1 MTRPEQLGRGIPLIL
16 NPPFYLDDT
25 RTLFLVLPAD
35 KTALEA
41 LLATRFSWA
50 APDVTVEP
58 LGAFLFAVFTSSPHA
73 RSADAILGAQAYS
86 EITFFVPVVGMH
98 GGVPFSAL
106 HVPYIYPDSGIAV
119 ANGRE
124 IFGLP
129 KKPAARV
136 TVPSSADFLAG
147 VAAEAT
153 AIGTPTFSGAL
164 WSEQTLITAKTTP
177 TGGTPSLA
185 STILADLVAL
195 GMPPAI
201 ASIEELMKLHILQ
214 TKEVADV
221 DPNGV
226 PKRELYRAL
235 TWTETGTTSIANV
248 VLLDSTN
255 VKVKVADL
263 ASDPIASDLGLAA
276 GDITPIAA
284 LSYDMDFFFGP
295 ATTWKEIPS
304 IGAPPATKTKVLVL
318 GGGLGGLATAL
329 ALTENEAL
337 RNRFDVRLVAQ
348 GHRLGGKG
356 GSWRNPDARYSSR
369 IEEHGIHVIFGF
381 YHNFLRMLRGVY
393 EDAAR
398 SPTTFPTRFD
408 DAFSPRWDITFDDG
422 TDKAFEFTF
431 PEMPEDW
438 GRGVPTP
445 GDLVRIL
452 ADLLYRL
459 LDPSALKETITEL
472 VPNFLLPPSLKNPV
486 RQQLFEFTSI
496 LVKGTIAEIALSPKS
511 FDDFDGIDFRAWMK
525 KHGAS
530 DEILNGPVTQIPY
543 DGVFAYPGSDT
554 TAPLLGAGL
563 AIRGLLRLAFFYE
576 KAPYFVMNAG
586 MGECVFAPIYEVL
599 KARGVAIEFFTKVQ
613 EIHVSGTVA
622 DKVVVKRQ
630 AKVLAGADAY
640 NPIVPVAT
648 SRGSVPAW
656 TRDFDPAQIDGGAAL
671 VGKDFFSDAEP
682 YFVSTETYV
691 VGVDF
696 DHVVCALP
704 APVTGAVLTGT
715 AGNPELAAIASIPT
729 VCTMQVQTWLDQ
741 TSDAA
746 GWKFGSVALGGFF
759 QPLDTMLE
767 STRLLPVEPWPLPG
781 PQSLLY
787 ACGPF
792 TPGWGGDTTN
802 PAFHTAMD
810 AAARSI
816 ARTFAKD
823 NYVKV
828 LPNADAGAG
837 ELDFGV
843 LYSPAPP
850 PLDRFDDAYV
860 RANVNRS
867 DQYVYCAPGGLASR
881 PRPTSAARKNLHF
894 AGDWT
899 RNGIDVPCMEGVTMS
914 ALYVAEAITGEDM
927 HILAKRDW
935 I

>member
-1 MTRPEQLGRGIPLIL
+1 MARPEQLGRGIPLIL
-16 NPPFYLDDT
+16 NPPFYLDGT

-35 KTALEA
+35 KPTLKA
-41 LLATRFSWA
+41 LLDTRFSWA

-58 LGAFLFAVFTSSPHA
+58 LGGFVLAVFTACPHA
-73 RSADAILGAQAYS
+73 RSADATLGAQAYS
-86 EITFFVPVVGMH
+86 EITFFVPIVGMH
-98 GGVPFSAL
+98 GGLPFTAL

-129 KKPAARV
+129 KKPASRV
-136 TVPSSADFLAG
+136 TLPLVADFLAG
-147 VAAEAT
+147 VPADAT
-153 AIGTPTFSGAL
+153 TVGTATYSGAL
-164 WSEQTLITAKTTP
+164 WTELGILSAKATP
-177 TGGTPSLA
+177 SAGTPSLA
-185 STILADLVAL
+185 SAILGDLVAL

-201 ASIEELMKLHILQ
+201 ATIESLMKLHLLQ

-221 DPNGV
+221 DPNGI

-235 TWTETGTTSIANV
+235 TYTETGTTAISDV
-248 VLLDSTN
+248 VLLDATQI
-255 VKVKVADL
+255 KVKVEDL
-263 ASDPIASDLGLAA
+263 ASDPIRSDLGLAA

-284 LSYDMDFFFGP
+284 LSYTMDFFFGP
-295 ATTWKEIPS
+295 AVTWKELPA
-304 IGAPPATKTKVLVL
+304 IGAAPATKTKVCIL

-329 ALTENEAL
+329 ALTETEAL
-337 RNRFDVRLVAQ
+337 RDRFDVRVLAQ

-356 GSWRNPDARYSSR
+356 GSWRNPDPRYSSR

-398 SPTTFPTRFD
+398 TPATFPMRFE

-422 TDKAFEFTF
+422 TDKGFEFTF
-431 PEMPEDW
+431 PELPEDW
-438 GRGVPTP
+438 GRGVPTI
-445 GDLVRIL
+445 GDLVKIL

-459 LDPSALKETITEL
+459 LNPSTLSETLTEL
-472 VPNFLLPPSLKNPV
+472 IPNFLLPPNLQNPI
-486 RQQLFEFTSI
+486 RAQLFEFTSI

-530 DEILNGPVTQIPY
+530 DAILNGPVTQIPY
-543 DGVFAYPGSDT
+543 DGVFAYPGPDT
-554 TAPLLGAGL
+554 NSPMLGAGL

-576 KAPYFVMNAG
+576 TAPYFVMNAG

-599 KARGVAIEFFTKVQ
+599 KARGVAIEFFTKVT
-613 EIHVSGTVA
+613 EVHMAGTVC
-622 DKVVVKRQ
+622 DKVVLQRQ
-630 AKVLAGADAY
+630 AKVTAGVAAY
-640 NPIVPVAT
+640 DPIVPIAT
-648 SRGSVPAW
+648 ARGSVPAW
-656 TRDFDPAQIDGGAAL
+656 TRDFDPAQLDGGAAL

-682 YFVSTETYV
+682 YFVSTETLAI
-691 VGVDF
+691 GTDF

-704 APVTGAVLTGT
+704 APVTSRVLTGI
-715 AGNPELAAIASIPT
+715 AGNPELSAIGAIPT
-729 VCTMQVQTWLDQ
+729 VCTMQVQMWSDQ
-741 TSDAA
+741 KSEDL
-746 GWKFGSVALGGFF
+746 GWKYGSVALGGFF

-767 STRLLPVEPWPLPG
+767 STRLLPVEPWPAPG
-781 PQSLLY
+781 PQSLMY

-792 TPGWGGDTTN
+792 TPGWGGDPTL

-810 AAARSI
+810 TAARTM

-823 NYVKV
+823 NWVKV
-828 LPNADAGAG
+828 YSNADAGGG
-837 ELDFGV
+837 ELDFSV
-843 LYSPAPP
+843 VYSPAPP
-850 PLDRFDDAYV
+850 PLDHFDDAYV

-867 DQYVYCAPGGLASR
+867 DQYVFCAPGGLVNR
-881 PRPTSAARKNLHF
+881 PRPTAATRKNLHF

-899 RNGIDVPCMEGVTMS
+899 RNGIDVPCMEGTTMS

-927 HILAKRDW
+927 HVLAKRDW